1 MEEPSPSALPA
12 PTVLSGGSPRRVVLR
27 ERPPA
32 VVGLHLRTLKWLLT
46 SPAMHV
52 LVHQTD
58 GSGKLELLWLT
69 VFGLRSKVFLKSGPK
84 TLQSTRREMKAQS
97 LNCSADVTLNLDLKR
112 ITGAASLCQEP
123 TNP

>member
-69 VFGLRSKVFLKSGPK
+69 VFGLRVSSSKIEFRALKLMHFLSPK
-84 TLQSTRREMKAQS
+84 TFTSDSFS
-97 LNCSADVTLNLDLKR
+97 L
-112 ITGAASLCQEP
+112 
-123 TNP
+123 